1 MRPID
6 ADALLR
12 YAIRDDD
19 GHAVVEV
26 DDIDDMPTLP
36 LVDLGE
42 MMVQYQKELCP
53 DLRCCGCTMG
63 TETGGCRV
71 EEWLDTYRASWEDN
85 DE

>member
-6 ADALLR
+6 ADQLLR

-26 DDIDDMPTLP
+26 NDIDDMPTLP
-36 LVDLGE
+36 LVDPGE
-42 MMVQYQKELCP
+42 MMVRYQKELCP
-53 DLRCCGCTMG
+53 ELRCCDCTMG

-71 EEWLDTYRASWEDN
+71 EKWLDTYRAGWEADA
-85 DE
+85 

>member
-1 MRPID
+1 MRLID

-12 YAIRDDD
+12 LAIRDDD

-36 LVDLGE
+36 LVDPGE
-42 MMVQYQKELCP
+42 MMVRYRELCT
-53 DLRCCGCTMG
+53 DTRCCDCTMC
-63 TETGGCRV
+63 TKTGRCRV
-71 EEWLDTYRASWEDN
+71 EEWLDTYRASWEV

>member
-19 GHAVVEV
+19 GHAFVEV
-26 DDIDDMPTLP
+26 DDIDDMPTIP
-36 LVDLGE
+36 LVDVGE
-42 MMVQYQKELCP
+42 MMVRYQKELCH
-53 DLRCCGCTMG
+53 DLRCCDCTMC
-63 TETGGCRV
+63 TETGRCRV
-71 EEWLDTYRASWEDN
+71 EEWLDTYRASWEV

>member
-6 ADALLR
+6 ADQLLR

-19 GHAVVEV
+19 GHAFVEV

-42 MMVQYQKELCP
+42 MMTRYQKELCP
-53 DLRCCGCTMG
+53 DLMCCDCTMC
-63 TETGGCRV
+63 TEAGGCRV
-71 EEWLDTYRASWEDN
+71 EEWLDTYRASWEAD
-85 DE
+85 